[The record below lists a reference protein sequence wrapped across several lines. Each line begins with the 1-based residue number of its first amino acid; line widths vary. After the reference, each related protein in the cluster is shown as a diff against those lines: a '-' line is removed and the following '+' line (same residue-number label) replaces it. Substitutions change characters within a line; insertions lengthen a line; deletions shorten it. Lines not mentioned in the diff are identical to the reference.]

1 MIKQKV
7 QETARKTATIESD
20 FVQEKEMSVLSE
32 KIISKGKFYFKK
44 EKRLRWEYTAP
55 FPYMIIINNDQMYV
69 KDDNTENRVNMQTNK
84 VFRDI
89 NNIILG
95 AVQGT
100 LLSDQKNFQ
109 SAFSDSRTY
118 YVVKIVPQSAKIKE
132 SLNEI
137 ILYFNKNDYSVERLL
152 MREASGDYTRIDF
165 KEKKSINRSAM
176 KSSLFLSLVLL
187 LALWGCSPI
196 DKSTLINTGKGTVPQ
211 KAWESPFMGM
221 FEKSLFRTTMDIRE
235 FHLTGYTIIKK
246 SGDTSYRIVFANDI
260 GMTIFDVEFLH
271 KKFISHYIFAP
282 CRKRHC

>member
-1 MIKQKV
+1 MNKKTPYVLCLLLFAFLTTPGQQQQTISPKEAELIKQRV
-7 QETARKTATIESD
+7 HETAKKTTTIESD

-69 KDDNTENRVNMQTNK
+69 KDDNTENRVNMQSNK

-132 SLNEI
+132 SLSEI

-165 KEKKSINRSAM
+165 KEKKINQQIS
-176 KSSLFLSLVLL
+176 
-187 LALWGCSPI
+187 
-196 DKSTLINTGKGTVPQ
+196 D
-211 KAWESPFMGM
+211 E
-221 FEKSLFRTTMDIRE
+221 
-235 FHLTGYTIIKK
+235 
-246 SGDTSYRIVFANDI
+246 
-260 GMTIFDVEFLH
+260 
-271 KKFISHYIFAP
+271 KFIIP
-282 CRKRHC
+282 

>member
-1 MIKQKV
+1 
-7 QETARKTATIESD
+7 
-20 FVQEKEMSVLSE
+20 
-32 KIISKGKFYFKK
+32 
-44 EKRLRWEYTAP
+44 
-55 FPYMIIINNDQMYV
+55 
-69 KDDNTENRVNMQTNK
+69 
-84 VFRDI
+84 
-89 NNIILG
+89 
-95 AVQGT
+95 
-100 LLSDQKNFQ
+100 
-109 SAFSDSRTY
+109 
-118 YVVKIVPQSAKIKE
+118 
-132 SLNEI
+132 
-137 ILYFNKNDYSVERLL
+137 
-152 MREASGDYTRIDF
+152 
-165 KEKKSINRSAM
+165 M

-282 CRKRHC
+282 MQKKALLKIIEADLRALMFYAFTTNDATHFMDKEKQVPVLYLNPPGTYYFIDPQTFHVTEIAGGTNPWDRYRITFEYPTNTFVQKIRLDNQGIGLIIKLNWISQ